1 MTRKPISLRMDPQDW
16 QSFVALCQDE
26 GTTAT
31 EQISI
36 FIRQC
41 LAMGL
46 PLCDEDLDVRES
58 NRINN
63 RINEL
68 EEKIGL
74 ALAELR
80 LRLTEL
86 EEQNEGLQN

>member
-1 MTRKPISLRMDPQDW
+1 MTRKPISLRMEPEEW

-46 PLCDEDLDVRES
+46 PLCDEDLDIS
-58 NRINN
+58 PAHQLNN
-63 RINEL
+63 RITEL

-74 ALAELR
+74 ALAELQ
-80 LRLTEL
+80 LRVTEL
-86 EEQNEGLQN
+86 EEENERLQN

>member
-1 MTRKPISLRMDPQDW
+1 MTRKPISLRMEQSEW
-16 QSFVALCQDE
+16 QSFVALCQDD

-41 LAMGL
+41 LAQGL
-46 PLCDEDLDVRES
+46 PLCDEDLDIRES
-58 NRINN
+58 NRLNN

-74 ALAELR
+74 ALAELD
-80 LRLTEL
+80 LRLIEL
-86 EEQNEGLQN
+86 EEENERLQN

>member
-1 MTRKPISLRMDPQDW
+1 MSRKPISLRMEPEEW
-16 QSFVALCQDE
+16 QSFVALCQNE

-41 LAMGL
+41 LAQGL
-46 PLCDEDLDVRES
+46 PLCDEDLDIS
-58 NRINN
+58 AANQLNN

-74 ALAELR
+74 ALAELD
-80 LRLTEL
+80 LRLIEL
-86 EEQNEGLQN
+86 EEENERLQD

>member
-1 MTRKPISLRMDPQDW
+1 MTRKPISLRMDPEQW

-26 GTTAT
+26 GTAAT

-41 LAMGL
+41 LLMGL
-46 PLCDEDLDVRES
+46 PLCDEDLDIS
-58 NRINN
+58 PAHQLNN
-63 RINEL
+63 RITEL

-74 ALAELR
+74 ALAELQ
-80 LRLTEL
+80 LRVTEL
-86 EEQNEGLQN
+86 EEENERLQD

>member
-1 MTRKPISLRMDPQDW
+1 MSRKPISLRMEPEEW
-16 QSFVALCQDE
+16 QSFVALCQNE

-41 LAMGL
+41 LAQGL
-46 PLCDEDLDVRES
+46 PLCDEDLDTKES
-58 NRINN
+58 NRLNN

-74 ALAELR
+74 ALAELD
-80 LRLTEL
+80 LRLIEL
-86 EEQNEGLQN
+86 EEENERLQD